1 MSKGGGGD
9 QTSTVYQSSLPQYA
23 EPFYKQLMTRGV
35 AESTR
40 PYQPYNAPRLAGP
53 DRLTNQGIAQ
63 ASAFGRSNLG
73 MLPGAER
80 LTQQVGNKAY
90 GLSSYGSKFQP
101 GQFGSAEA
109 SQYMSPYMD
118 AVTERAKAG
127 AAQDYAEQRVF
138 NQSDAARAGAFGG
151 SRQAV
156 MDAIAQRS
164 LMDRMSDITVQGR
177 QSAFENAQQQYE
189 RDSKDDQYFFEHTN
203 VIDRTRMKRV
213 ERMLT
218 NICSNSFDSLNPR
231 SINSALLVYYT
242 LPKETNW

>member
-189 RDSKDDQYFFEHTN
+189 RESRREQ
-203 VIDRTRMKRV
+203 
-213 ERMLT
+213 LG
-218 NICSNSFDSLNPR
+218 CPQ
-231 SINSALLVYYT
+231 AL
-242 LPKETNW
+242 